1 MGNNNEACQNEE
13 LTSIES
19 TGFGQNSKGL
29 FIAISIIG
37 ILVNIGFLFSSI
49 FKTKRNGKSKI
60 SSLERL
66 LIWLTLI
73 EIGISIIWVIQT
85 GKFNTTKIIKEN
97 CLGCKTL
104 GLFSVFLYFSDLVIL
119 GLSVKQFKK
128 IILNPLD
135 AILKPEQKIKK
146 YLAIAFIVAG
156 IACLLA
162 LGGEL
167 TGLSVSVI
175 LYKI

>member
-104 GLFSVFLYFSDLVIL
+104 GFR
-119 GLSVKQFKK
+119 G
-128 IILNPLD
+128 
-135 AILKPEQKIKK
+135 
-146 YLAIAFIVAG
+146 
-156 IACLLA
+156 
-162 LGGEL
+162 
-167 TGLSVSVI
+167 
-175 LYKI
+175 